1 MAGRV
6 GRRGVVLAAGMAGM
20 AGAVGACT
28 AQDARP
34 PRDTPAPPV
43 SPDGLADGVSSP
55 SNGPSAGSGAGP
67 SASDWRQLASSVSG
81 SVARP
86 GSASYDTVRLTQN
99 PRYDGA
105 RPLAVVSVAG
115 HRDVATALAFAQD
128 HGLPLAIRSG
138 GHSYPGWSAGNGRL
152 VVDLR
157 RLHRVTLSGTTAT
170 IGAGASLIQAYD
182 VLGTRARGIAGGSC
196 PTVGIGGLTQ
206 GGGIGVLSRAHGL
219 TCDAVTAMRVV
230 LADGRF
236 VTASADKEPDLF
248 WALRGGGGGH
258 LGVVTSFTMSTFA
271 APTITRAFL
280 AWPFSAAP
288 DVVPRWLATA
298 PVADRRLWSTLKL
311 LGGADHPSGPAL
323 VMSATWTGSP
333 SAMDTALRPLLS
345 AVPPPQTDSRHT
357 DGYLQTMLAY
367 AGCSSIPVG
376 ACHTGSGGALVRE
389 RFAATSH
396 IITSE
401 NVDLGALLARVHAA
415 QGSGL
420 KEAGVSLDAL
430 GGAVDDVGPRQTAF
444 GHRGALA
451 TVQYTA
457 TYSSGP
463 ATPALGYVR
472 GFRDAMT
479 PSWGH
484 GAYVNYA
491 DAALAGYQHA
501 YFGRNAARL
510 ADARATYDPQ
520 HVFTQPQD
528 Y

>member
-1 MAGRV
+1 MRSGP
-6 GRRGVVLAAGMAGM
+6 
-20 AGAVGACT
+20 
-28 AQDARP
+28 ARPRTPQP

-43 SPDGLADGVSSP
+43 SPDGVAS
-55 SNGPSAGSGAGP
+55 SGAGP
-67 SASDWRQLASSVSG
+67 SASDWRQLARSVEG
-81 SVARP
+81 SLARP

-99 PRYDGA
+99 PRYDRA
-105 RPLAVVSVAG
+105 RPLGVLSVAG
-115 HRDVATALAFAQD
+115 PRDVATALAFAQD

-157 RLHRVTLSGTTAT
+157 PLHRVALRGTSAT
-170 IGAGASLIQAYD
+170 IGAGASLVHVYD

-196 PTVGIGGLTQ
+196 ATVGIGGLTQ
-206 GGGIGVLSRAHGL
+206 GGGVGVLSRAHGL

-230 LADGRF
+230 LTDGRI
-236 VTASADKEPDLF
+236 VSASADHEPDLF

-271 APTITRAFL
+271 APMITRAFL
-280 AWPFSAAP
+280 AWPFSAAA
-288 DVVPRWLATA
+288 DVVPHWLATA
-298 PVADRRLWSTLKL
+298 PAADRRLWSTLKL
-311 LGGADHPSGPAL
+311 LGGATHPSGPAL

-333 SAMDTALRPLLS
+333 SSMDAALRPFLS
-345 AVPPPQTDSRHT
+345 SVPTPSTDSRHT
-357 DGYLQTMLAY
+357 GCYLDTMLAY
-367 AGCSSIPVG
+367 AGCSTIPVS
-376 ACHTGSGGALVRE
+376 ACHTGTGGALERE
-389 RFAATSH
+389 PFAATSH
-396 IITSE
+396 IVNSE
-401 NVDLGALLARVHAA
+401 HVDLSALLAQVHAA

-420 KEAGVSLDAL
+420 KEAGISMDAL
-430 GGAVDDVGPRQTAF
+430 GGAVDDLGSGETAF
-444 GHRGALA
+444 GHRRALA

-457 TYSSGP
+457 TYTSGP
-463 ATPALGYVR
+463 ATPALSYVR
-472 GFRDAMT
+472 AFRDAMT

-491 DAALAGYQHA
+491 DASLVGYQHA
-501 YFGRNAARL
+501 YFGANAARL